1 MSKYWFLVQ
10 PEKLPFISLQFER
23 WPKSLAPHNFVLAVA
38 LSFQVVLAR
47 KGPGRLGIDV
57 GHPDISTCPFH
68 LCQQTVAEPP
78 GLRWFWSERR
88 TSVLFPVS
96 WKAGG
101 VTNSVS
107 RGICLSKH
115 ANTWYFKYRLHGLKG
130 SCDARTPPPQRFLHR
145 FWIAAESSMAESFMA
160 GSCMTESCMIAAQS
174 FNIPSTCE
182 VLVYKLYT
190 FLSCTQ
196 LQGWT
201 LAQEYLWWDAV
212 RFLESI

>member
-1 MSKYWFLVQ
+1 MWGTLTS
-10 PEKLPFISLQFER
+10 
-23 WPKSLAPHNFVLAVA
+23 
-38 LSFQVVLAR
+38 AR
-47 KGPGRLGIDV
+47 A
-57 GHPDISTCPFH
+57 HSTCASRLLLNH
-68 LCQQTVAEPP
+68 LGWGGSEARGELLCYSQYP
-78 GLRWFWSERR
+78 GKL
-88 TSVLFPVS
+88 
-96 WKAGG
+96 GG

-130 SCDARTPPPQRFLHR
+130 SCDARTPPHKG
-145 FWIAAESSMAESFMA
+145 SCMAESFMA